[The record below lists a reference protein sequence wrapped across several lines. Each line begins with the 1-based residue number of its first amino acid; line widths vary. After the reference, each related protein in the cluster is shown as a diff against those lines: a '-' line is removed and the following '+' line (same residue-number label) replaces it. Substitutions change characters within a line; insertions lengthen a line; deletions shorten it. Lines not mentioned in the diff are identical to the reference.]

1 MAEVPSGL
9 VVLHRSPDHTLYAPT
24 VAGTLVAWLSVLGE
38 PKECRRGVRRVE
50 ALTPGGGTRI
60 VAQTGFD
67 HFRRCVFRPVAST
80 RGVYWAEVGRNS
92 NFTWTYGWSPGQR
105 FATRAVEAARWFI
118 GPSYDIRGTEVVV
131 GRDGYNNAST
141 TRVELPGFY
150 GIVPGTPSVAL
161 NLWPR
166 YLNGAGRD
174 IIFVLPAA
182 TEISGA
188 PRALPL
194 PAGFDGLDAG
204 DGQIAVRI
212 HDPDGYRL
220 LEIDP
225 ASGEQRTLLSGV
237 EQLSLPAVAD
247 AQAAIL
253 RRDGNREQ
261 LLLLPLTVAGT
272 PRVLAT
278 RDGPPRWG
286 AGEIA
291 EGRPVAYDGTRV
303 VFTAGRSVLAVT
315 PATP

>member
-1 MAEVPSGL
+1 
-9 VVLHRSPDHTLYAPT
+9 VVLHRSPDRSLFAPT
-24 VAGTLVAWLSVLGE
+24 VAGPLVAWLSVLGE
-38 PKECRRGVRRVE
+38 PKECRQGVRRVE
-50 ALTPGGGTRI
+50 ALMPGGGTRI
-60 VAQTGFD
+60 LEQTGFD
-67 HFRRCVFRPVAST
+67 HFRRCVFRPVASA
-80 RGVYWAEVGRNS
+80 RGVYWSEVGRGT
-92 NFTWTYGWSPGQR
+92 NFTWTYSWSPGR
-105 FATRAVEAARWFI
+105 LFAMRVVETLRWFI
-118 GPSYDIRGTEVVV
+118 GPSYDVRGTEVVV

-141 TRVELPGFY
+141 TRVDVAGFY
-150 GIVPGTPSVAL
+150 GIVSGTPRIAL

-166 YLNGAGRD
+166 YLSSAGRA
-174 IIFVLPAA
+174 IIYVLPQA

-188 PRALPL
+188 PRPLPL

-204 DGQIAVRI
+204 EGQIAVRI

-225 ASGEQRTLLSGV
+225 TSGEQRTLLSGV

-247 AQAAIL
+247 GQAAIL

-261 LLLLPLTVAGT
+261 LLLLPLTVAGA

-291 EGRPVAYDGTRV
+291 DGRPVAYDGTRV

-315 PATP
+315 PATPSPRAR